1 MSRYFSWESLIDMI
15 QKKFGIAA
23 FTALIFMV
31 CGASIS
37 FGAEKHAGDFLA
49 LGAGARALGMG
60 SAFVAVTD
68 GATSAYYNPAG
79 LLQLKTREMNLMHS
93 EQFGGL
99 ENYNSVA
106 GGAALNDREA
116 IGFTLLHIG
125 VGDIKYTRL
134 FDPSKALSDSNR
146 PEIAS
151 QQDATD
157 LALLLSGA
165 RKISPRLGI
174 GATVKILRRAIGSD
188 TAFGYGIDLGAQY
201 RLVNS
206 LNLGVVFRDITG
218 TQVSW
223 DGQLSTDRIAPTMDV
238 GAAYNGAVPWIGG
251 NYILASSIAYFGDS
265 PRIKGISTMN
275 LGLEYWLR
283 DILAFRAG
291 SAEGNGAFGI
301 GLARLPLISS
311 SSLDYAFLSHSELDS
326 THRLS
331 MTIRF

>member
-1 MSRYFSWESLIDMI
+1 MPYNKLVV
-15 QKKFGIAA
+15 A
-23 FTALIFMV
+23 FVSVLFMGN
-31 CGASIS
+31 GAPVVHC
-37 FGAEKHAGDFLA
+37 AEKHAGDFLA

-60 SAFVAVTD
+60 SAFVAVSD

-79 LLQLKTREMNLMHS
+79 LLKLKTREANLMHS

-99 ENYNSVA
+99 ENYNTIS
-106 GGAALNDREA
+106 GGSSLSDREA

-151 QQDATD
+151 RQDATD

-165 RKISPRLGI
+165 RKLSPRLGI
-174 GATVKILRRAIGSD
+174 GATVKILRRAIGND

-201 RLVNS
+201 HFGCS
-206 LNLGVVFRDITG
+206 LNLGVVFRDVTG
-218 TQVSW
+218 TRVSW
-223 DGQLSTDRIAPTMDV
+223 DGQLSNDRISPTMDA
-238 GAAYNGAVPWIGG
+238 GAAYFGAVPWIGG
-251 NYILASSIAYFGDS
+251 MYTLAASISYFGDS
-265 PRIKGISTMN
+265 PRIKGINTMN

-291 SAEGNGAFGI
+291 FAEGNGTFGL

-326 THRLS
+326 THRVS